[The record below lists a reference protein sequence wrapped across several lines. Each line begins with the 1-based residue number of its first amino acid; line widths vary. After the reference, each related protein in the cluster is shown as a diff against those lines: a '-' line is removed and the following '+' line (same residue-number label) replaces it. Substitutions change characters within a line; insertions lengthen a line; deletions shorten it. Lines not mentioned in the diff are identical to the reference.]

1 MILSKSVPVWI
12 VAGTIAVSGWA
23 YEMAAGS
30 GKALEARHLR
40 HDIGIQVLEEKTDGI
55 ETDIRDIKG
64 SLIRIEEY
72 IREN

>member
-1 MILSKSVPVWI
+1 MILSDSVPVWV

-23 YEMAAGS
+23 YELVS
-30 GKALEARHLR
+30 GNSNAEALLHAEHQTSIR
-40 HDIGIQVLEEKTDGI
+40 VLEEKTDGI
-55 ETDIRDIKG
+55 EIDIRDIKG

>member
-1 MILSKSVPVWI
+1 MILSDSVPVWI

-23 YEMAAGS
+23 YEIASGSAA
-30 GKALEARHLR
+30 ALEARQVR
-40 HDIGIQVLEEKTDGI
+40 HDIGIRVLEEKTDGI